1 MKRLRTVANAGP
13 TLCSATRRDGQPCQ
27 AVATRDGLCMAHSPA
42 LREKAKE
49 ARRAG
54 GHNSA
59 RAKRLGKLIP
69 PRLVALYDTL
79 ELALG
84 QVYRG
89 EIDPRVATAM
99 ASLAGAMVK
108 VLTSGELEQRVRL
121 LEERQ
126 AQASTDGRGRG
137 R

>member
-1 MKRLRTVANAGP
+1 
-13 TLCSATRRDGQPCQ
+13 
-27 AVATRDGLCMAHSPA
+27 MAHDPA
-42 LREKAKE
+42 LREKAQE

-54 GHNSA
+54 GYNSA
-59 RAKRLGKLIP
+59 RAARLGKLVP
-69 PRLVALYDTL
+69 PRLMAVYDTL

-99 ASLAGAMVK
+99 ASLAGAMVR
-108 VLTSGELEQRVRL
+108 VLTSGELEARVRA

-126 AQASTDGRGRG
+126 PPATNGRRW